1 MLCFSKLI
9 CTHTARRTKRFKLG
23 YGRDKGKGR
32 VEKASQK
39 TTLDERDKGKDKFNK
54 LKVFEFM

>member
-23 YGRDKGKGR
+23 CGKGKGR

-39 TTLDERDKGKDKFNK
+39 TILDERDKGKDKFNK